1 MKGMNKEDLYE
12 YAQFLDEQIDNELR
26 KIEKDKAKL
35 NALYSNYVEVMLEL
49 SEYMED
55 ADE

>member
-12 YAQFLDEQIDNELR
+12 YAQYLDEQINNELR
-26 KIEKDKAKL
+26 KIDRDKERL

-49 SEYMED
+49 SEYLE
-55 ADE
+55 